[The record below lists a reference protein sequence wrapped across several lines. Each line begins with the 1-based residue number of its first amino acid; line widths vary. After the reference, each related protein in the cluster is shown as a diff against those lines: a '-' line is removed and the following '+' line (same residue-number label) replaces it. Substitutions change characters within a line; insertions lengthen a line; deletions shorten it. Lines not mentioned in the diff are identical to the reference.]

1 MQPSIVGSIFRRL
14 LICTAFIV
22 QPLYVQASPPVQES
36 ERESLDFYR
45 PSGKFTIAVIPDT
58 QYLFDEDR
66 GNREVVEKSLQ
77 WIVDHTRENNIAFTV
92 HLGDIVNN
100 GASAR
105 WGREELAQA
114 SDAFR
119 IFDRA
124 AIQYGVVAG
133 NHDIPSSTVDNERGH
148 TAYLDFFSPARTAG
162 NRSYCGSTSDGY
174 NNCYTFMGGNQR
186 FLLLALDWRASDA
199 TIAWAKSKLEE
210 FADVPTIIATHEIL
224 TSSNDVTINDAAV
237 LSGYGQTLWDRLIKS
252 HSQIFMTLN
261 GHNWPAGGVVM
272 KDLADREVYM
282 HLVNYQDR
290 YFSGSGMIRLYE
302 FDLRA
307 NTIDVQTF
315 SPYWLVHKGVL
326 PPLAK
331 SEVRLQ
337 DSANEFTMHVDFK
350 DRFAPE
356 RPVKP
361 TPPVAPERLLV
372 DGTVAYWRFEGPD
385 GQPLPE
391 GSIAVRDLSG
401 RGNNLTRVTLRNGAA
416 SDLTWTSEF
425 HPRQPSRGS
434 LFFNGS
440 KENPSFGGAYLRTVD
455 GAPINGMTFTSGYTI
470 EAFVRLPEYCCE
482 GKHAWMGAISR
493 MGTGGDL
500 GRTGDDPDEPL
511 ATLTVSPSR
520 EFQWAAA
527 TFSDPGLLTNWS
539 YRVPTLRWY
548 HVALV
553 NDGKQTLMYI
563 DGSLD
568 QRNPQRLNR
577 GLQTTGEYWMIG
589 ANHYARTVEHS
600 FYGWIG
606 DVRIVNRPLAVREF
620 MRGGAH

>member
-1 MQPSIVGSIFRRL
+1 MSSKWVGSL
-14 LICTAFIV
+14 LRSLLLGAALVV
-22 QPLYVQASPPVQES
+22 QSWCAQAGDAES
-36 ERESLDFYR
+36 FGSRG
-45 PSGKFTIAVIPDT
+45 PSGKFTLAVIPDT

-66 GNREVVEKSLQ
+66 GNQAVVEKSLQ
-77 WIVDHTRENNIAFTV
+77 WIVDHTREKNIVFTI

-105 WGREELAQA
+105 WGRSELAQA
-114 SDAFR
+114 SDAFK
-119 IFDRA
+119 IFDRND
-124 AIQYGVVAG
+124 IQYGVVAG
-133 NHDIPSSTVDNERGH
+133 NHDVPPGSFDNVRGH
-148 TAYLDFFSPARTAG
+148 STYLDYFGPSRTAG
-162 NRSYCGSTSDGY
+162 NRSYCGSTGDGY

-199 TIAWAKSKLEE
+199 TIAWAESKLEE
-210 FADVPTIIATHEIL
+210 FAGVPTIIATHEIL
-224 TSSNDVTINDAAV
+224 NSSNWTTVNDAAV

-261 GHNWPAGGVVM
+261 GHNWPAGGVIM

-307 NTIDVQTF
+307 NNVDVQTF
-315 SPYWLVHKGVL
+315 SPYWLSHKGPL
-326 PPLAK
+326 SPLAK
-331 SEVRLQ
+331 NEVRLE
-337 DSANEFTMHVDFK
+337 DPANQFSMQIDFK
-350 DRFAPE
+350 ERFAPE
-356 RPVKP
+356 RAVKP
-361 TPPVAPERLLV
+361 TPPVSPERMIV
-372 DGTVAYWRFEGPD
+372 DGTVAYWRFEGPN
-385 GQPLPE
+385 GQALPE
-391 GSIAVRDLSG
+391 GSIAARDFSG
-401 RGNNLTRVTLRNGAA
+401 RGNDLRRVTLPNGTAN
-416 SDLTWTSEF
+416 DLTWTQEF
-425 HPRQPSRGS
+425 HPQQPSRGS

-440 KENPSFGGAYLRTVD
+440 KNNPSFGGAYLRTME
-455 GAPINGMTFTSGYTI
+455 GAPINSMTFKNGYTI
-470 EAFVRLPEYCCE
+470 EAFVRLPEFCCE
-482 GKHAWMGAISR
+482 DKHAWMGAISR

-539 YRVPTLRWY
+539 YRVPTLNWY

-563 DGSLD
+563 NGSLD
-568 QRNPQRLNR
+568 QRNPQRVNS
-577 GLQTTGEYWMIG
+577 GLQTTGEFWMIG

-606 DVRIVNRPLAVREF
+606 DVRIVKRPLAVREF
-620 MRGGAH
+620 MLGGVRR